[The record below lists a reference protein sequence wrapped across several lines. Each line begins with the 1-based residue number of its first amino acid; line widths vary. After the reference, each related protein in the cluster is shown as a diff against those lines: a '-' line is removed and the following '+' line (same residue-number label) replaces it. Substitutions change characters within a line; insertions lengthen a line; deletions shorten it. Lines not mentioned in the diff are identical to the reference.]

1 MFHVSRSKFDGP
13 SPSHLYFECSFAL
26 MQKNQKIK
34 AVNLRLTV
42 TKSFHPLATQFAFAW
57 PPRRAENRR
66 QRVFALLFV
75 LKQKV
80 TKNSML

>member
-13 SPSHLYFECSFAL
+13 SPIKLYFECSFAL

-42 TKSFHPLATQFAFAW
+42 TKSYHPLATQIAFAR

-80 TKNSML
+80 TQNSML